1 MKARIQ
7 NGFVV
12 EILTPVAGFTIDQ
25 CFHADIIAQCV
36 DVSEGMKVG
45 DVYPPVVEAIPVVVE
60 ETPVV
65 EEPSVVEETPPDTTT

>member
-12 EILTPVAGFTIDQ
+12 EILTPVSGFTVDQ
-25 CFHADIIAQCV
+25 CFHPDIIAQCV

-45 DVYPPVVEAIPVVVE
+45 DVYPPVVEETPAVE
-60 ETPVV
+60 ET
-65 EEPSVVEETPPDTTT
+65 TPTVTE